1 MGLAFD
7 VVIMQE
13 EVEGEA
19 RMEVDTCLRVLRV
32 TKAFYENYLRQY
44 VEGRVA
50 SKPTVSED
58 ESERL
63 TDCAK
68 SWLQANTSGS
78 RPPMCLIGDGGTGKT
93 SAAVALMCRM
103 VGTHCVGTEDKK
115 KDEKGDDKK

>member
-13 EVEGEA
+13 EEEGEA

-32 TKAFYENYLRQY
+32 TKAFYENYLKQY
-44 VEGRVA
+44 VEGRVG
-50 SKPTVSED
+50 SKPTVSEK

-68 SWLQANTSGS
+68 SWLQENPPGS
-78 RPPMCLIGDGGTGKT
+78 RPPICLIGDGGTGKT

-103 VGTHCVGTEDKK
+103 VGTED
-115 KDEKGDDKK
+115 